1 MVKFTVQENV
11 LRKLSPN
18 AETVKSSAGKVRI
31 KLKMLFIAVK
41 HVPKKASSRHVGRV
55 QFL

>member
-41 HVPKKASSRHVGRV
+41 HVPKKAFSRHVGRV
-55 QFL
+55 HLL